1 MFRPLFLLL
10 WCINLLSCQECNI
23 SEDDD
28 LDMDAAMHGL
38 RSGMRSSLL
47 DKYSIT
53 GNKALTIN
61 REIGMSRGDVRETL
75 EILEMIR

>member
-1 MFRPLFLLL
+1 
-10 WCINLLSCQECNI
+10 
-23 SEDDD
+23 
-28 LDMDAAMHGL
+28 MDAAMHGL

-75 EILEMIR
+75 EILEMIRYNVRLDMSR

>member
-1 MFRPLFLLL
+1 
-10 WCINLLSCQECNI
+10 
-23 SEDDD
+23 
-28 LDMDAAMHGL
+28 MDAAMHGL

-47 DKYSIT
+47 HKYSIT

>member
-23 SEDDD
+23 SEDD

-53 GNKALTIN
+53 RNKTLTIN

>member
-23 SEDDD
+23 SEDD

>member
-1 MFRPLFLLL
+1 
-10 WCINLLSCQECNI
+10 
-23 SEDDD
+23 
-28 LDMDAAMHGL
+28 MDAAMHGL

-47 DKYSIT
+47 DSYLIT

-75 EILEMIR
+75 EILEMIRYNVWLEMSIVKAGSPTWTGMMCEGVC

>member
-1 MFRPLFLLL
+1 MTLSWNMFRPLLLLL

-23 SEDDD
+23 SEDD

-47 DKYSIT
+47 LHKLHIYS
-53 GNKALTIN
+53 
-61 REIGMSRGDVRETL
+61 L
-75 EILEMIR
+75 EISL